1 MHIGLPYEDHGI
13 ETLKRYE
20 SRCQSYKAPYANY
33 IANYMNIEDYREY
46 CLSLGED
53 IEEKLPFQKF
63 KNGEGVLVFYVMGH
77 MFSFFDCN
85 DFSVISLKCQP
96 ERIEDLKA
104 EYECIGNPYN
114 ESPKHWI
121 GINPNTAP
129 DDLLKK
135 LTRNSY
141 EIVKAKYASK
151 RGQKQT
157 LKPQII

>member
-1 MHIGLPYEDHGI
+1 MQHLLGEEFCDYMSSGKPVIGGGNVHRMFHQLSQEA
-13 ETLKRYE
+13 L
-20 SRCQSYKAPYANY
+20 
-33 IANYMNIEDYREY
+33 DYREF

-104 EYECIGNPYN
+104 QYECIGNPYN

-121 GINPNTAP
+121 GINPKFAPDKHWIGINPTTAP
-129 DDLLKK
+129 DDLLKE

-141 EIVKAKYASK
+141 KVVKAKYTK
-151 RGQKQT
+151 K
-157 LKPQII
+157 